1 MSYAVAVVGGT
12 GEEGRGLAARL
23 AIAGH
28 PVVIGSRDAA
38 RASTAASEVAALVT
52 SAGHA
57 ADITGATN
65 DAAVASADLVLIT
78 VPFEAHRDTLTA
90 LAPALAGKTVIDA
103 VVAMRFD
110 RGPRPVDVE
119 EGSATEEA
127 AAILAGIAVCGA
139 FHNVAA
145 ASLLD
150 LAHPLDDDVL
160 VTGDDADAK
169 TRVRAL
175 VDEVAGLRSVDAGPL
190 RFSRFVE
197 GLTILLVGVNIRY
210 KARAGVRLSGLPQ

>member
-1 MSYAVAVVGGT
+1 MPYTVAVVGGT
-12 GEEGRGLAARL
+12 GEEGRGLAVRL

-38 RASTAASEVAALVT
+38 RASAAAYETAALVAA
-52 SAGHA
+52 AGEGA
-57 ADITGATN
+57 SITGATN
-65 DAAVASADLVLIT
+65 ADAVAAAELVIIT
-78 VPFEAHRDTLTA
+78 VPFEAHHDTLTV
-90 LAPALAGKTVIDA
+90 LAPALAGKTVVDA
-103 VVAMRFD
+103 VVPMRFE

-119 EGSATEEA
+119 EGSAAEQA
-127 AAILAGIAVCGA
+127 AAILAGLPVCGA

-150 LAHPLDDDVL
+150 LTHTLDDNVL
-160 VTGDDADAK
+160 VTGDDAEAK

-175 VDEVAGLRSVDAGPL
+175 VDEIAGLRSVDAGPL

-197 GLTILLVGVNIRY
+197 GLTILLVGINGRY
-210 KARAGVRLSGLPQ
+210 KAHAGVRIAGLPQ